1 MRCQGF
7 LWKLAE
13 TTPRGF
19 FLIMEKDKFLSRRAA
34 AQILRVVPQTLDKLA
49 EKHGVEIFQV
59 KGHSRRW
66 YSADGIRGLVN
77 DSSMKA
83 EG

>member
-1 MRCQGF
+1 
-7 LWKLAE
+7 
-13 TTPRGF
+13 
-19 FLIMEKDKFLSRRAA
+19 MEKDKFLSRRAA